1 MFYLNTLCKPFFI
14 FMQNILQDPLQ
25 LCHQECLTANQT
37 YISSLTRCCKNY
49 QKFTT
54 SILQK
59 KIVINEKLVSYK
71 SSFSLFIGKTY
82 SLNKYIFKEMKQSY
96 FLSYV
101 PHIQMIRAKYGVT
114 SLSKELRKVV
124 KRASTSYFSLK

>member
-1 MFYLNTLCKPFFI
+1 
-14 FMQNILQDPLQ
+14 MQNILQDPLQ

-59 KIVINEKLVSYK
+59 KIVINKKFKVHAYIQI
-71 SSFSLFIGKTY
+71 FIFFVY
-82 SLNKYIFKEMKQSY
+82 RENLLLE
-96 FLSYV
+96 
-101 PHIQMIRAKYGVT
+101 
-114 SLSKELRKVV
+114 
-124 KRASTSYFSLK
+124 